1 MKKFSF
7 LFVVLFS
14 LFIGLG
20 SGSAYASSA
29 VNAYLFYGDGCPHCA
44 AEKQF
49 LNQMKR
55 QFLNEEKSPDKR
67 FSLYEF
73 EIYHNRDNALLM
85 QKVAET
91 LKVDAGGVPFLI
103 IGDKSFIGFGLGITD
118 REIENRI
125 DECLQNNC
133 PDLVTKIVG
142 VKVDENVLDQ
152 PIETEQTETR
162 RATSSQMEKMMN
174 LPLLGEVNISSF
186 SLPVLAIVMGVLDGF
201 NPCAMW
207 VLLFLISL
215 LLGIQNK
222 KRMWILGSA
231 FIIASASVY
240 FIFMSAWL
248 NLILFIGFVI
258 WVRILIGLLAI
269 AGGAYSIKEC
279 IFNKESGC
287 KITGG
292 EKRHIVFEKLKL
304 AINQRS
310 FVLALGGIVAL
321 AFMVNLVELVCSA
334 GLPAVF
340 TQVLAMNNLA
350 TWQYYF
356 YILLY
361 IFFFMLDDLLVF
373 FAAMITFEMTGV
385 TTKYARYSRFVGGTI
400 MLFIGAALLF
410 KPEWIMF

>member
-1 MKKFSF
+1 MKKLVF
-7 LFVVLFS
+7 LIYIVFATL
-14 LFIGLG
+14 I
-20 SGSAYASSA
+20 SANEVSAQSS

-44 AEKQF
+44 SE
-49 LNQMKR
+49 R
-55 QFLNEEKSPDKR
+55 QFLNEMKKQFLNDEKSPTKR

-73 EIYHNRDNALLM
+73 EIYYNRDNALLM
-85 QKVAET
+85 QKVAKALNT
-91 LKVDAGGVPFLI
+91 DAGGVPLLVV
-103 IGDKSFIGFGLGITD
+103 GDKPFIGFGPGITD
-118 REIENRI
+118 KEIENRI
-125 DECLQNNC
+125 DECLQNSC
-133 PDLVTKIVG
+133 SDLVAGIVG
-142 VKVDENVLDQ
+142 VEVAQNTSNQLIENKQ
-152 PIETEQTETR
+152 AETEQT
-162 RATSSQMEKMMN
+162 TSGQMEKMID
-174 LPLLGEVNISSF
+174 LPFLGEISVSSF
-186 SLPVLAIVMGVLDGF
+186 SLPVLAIVMGALDGF

-215 LLGIQNK
+215 LLGMTNR

-258 WVRILIGLLAI
+258 WARILIGLLAF
-269 AGGAYSIKEC
+269 AGGAYGIKEF

-287 KITGG
+287 KITGD
-292 EKRHIVFEKLKL
+292 EKRQKIFEKLKL

-350 TWQYYF
+350 TWQYYL

-373 FAAMITFEMTGV
+373 FAAMITLEMTGV
-385 TTKYARYSRFVGGTI
+385 TTKYVRYSRLIGGSI